1 LILRLKNEQNK
12 TILLSSHILS
22 EIELIANRMVII
34 NKGMTIV
41 EGDVKELLNQDELI
55 VVFETPQVQ
64 QALSILSHIKGIEKL
79 SDNQFQLVLAK
90 NEIAP
95 VNAQLVN
102 NGIEISGIETKRKL
116 EDYFL
121 KLIQS

>member
-1 LILRLKNEQNK
+1 
-12 TILLSSHILS
+12 
-22 EIELIANRMVII
+22 
-34 NKGMTIV
+34 MTIV

-102 NGIEISGIETKRKL
+102 SGIEISGIETKRKL

>member
-1 LILRLKNEQNK
+1 
-12 TILLSSHILS
+12 
-22 EIELIANRMVII
+22 MVII

-55 VVFETPQVQ
+55 VVFETPQVE
-64 QALSILSHIKGIEKL
+64 QALSILSHIKGIEKV